1 MNEAQEFWKDK
12 VQMRPKDFKAL
23 ADEAKVK
30 AFAVSGIARGDQLN
44 TVFTTLQ
51 RAIDEGTS
59 FDQFK
64 KECGDIFERRGWTG
78 KRAWRVDNIFRTNIQ
93 TAYNVGRYKQLNEDV
108 DVLPYWMYSA
118 VNDSRT
124 RPEHLAMNGR
134 TWPANHP
141 VWNTWYPPN
150 GYRCRCSVIALTE
163 SQVKKRGVKI
173 EEQDPTGRLIEPV
186 HHETGARMPAKQL
199 LPDPGFE
206 RNPGKDYWGDLGAS
220 MQEKL
225 TAYPALLAT
234 AVLKKM
240 VDSQEFERFLDKPAG
255 DFPVLRLNEEAA
267 QAIQA
272 SGRVAV
278 FSKESLEKN
287 LKHHPELSA
296 DDYRQ
301 LPTLGSDPDLIVQ
314 DSGQTVVLVR
324 KGDKWLRAV
333 VKATESG
340 KGLYVTS
347 LRMTNDSDVR
357 VLRKKG
363 EVLYEKK

>member
-1 MNEAQEFWKDK
+1 MTIDLGRIKLEPLPMREAQEFWKDK

-30 AFAVSGIARGDQLN
+30 AFAVSGIAKGDQLK
-44 TVFTTLQ
+44 TVFDALQ

-134 TWPANHP
+134 VWPANHP
-141 VWNTWYPPN
+141 TWDTWYPPN

-163 SQVKKRGVKI
+163 NQVKNRGAKV
-173 EEQDPTGRLIEPV
+173 EEKDPTGRLIEPV
-186 HHETGARMPAKQL
+186 SPVSGERMPAKQL

-206 RNPGKDYWGDLGAS
+206 RNPGKDYWGDLGTT
-220 MQEKL
+220 MQDRL
-225 TAYPALLAT
+225 ATYPAQLAT
-234 AVLKKM
+234 AVLKEL
-240 VDSQEFERFLDKPAG
+240 SRQREL
-255 DFPVLRLNEEAA
+255 
-267 QAIQA
+267 
-272 SGRVAV
+272 
-278 FSKESLEKN
+278 KELLEKQRRERGGN
-287 LKHHPELSA
+287 E
-296 DDYRQ
+296 Q
-301 LPTLGSDPDLIVQ
+301 
-314 DSGQTVVLVR
+314 
-324 KGDKWLRAV
+324 
-333 VKATESG
+333 
-340 KGLYVTS
+340 
-347 LRMTNDSDVR
+347 
-357 VLRKKG
+357 
-363 EVLYEKK
+363 